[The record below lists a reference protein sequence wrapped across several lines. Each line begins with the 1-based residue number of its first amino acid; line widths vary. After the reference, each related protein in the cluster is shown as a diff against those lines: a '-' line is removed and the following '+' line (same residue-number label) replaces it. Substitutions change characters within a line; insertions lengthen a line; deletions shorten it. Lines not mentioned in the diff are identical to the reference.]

1 MQLNRTTLYGMTGNL
16 LALST
21 VRSTMTMTLEDDRP
35 HFFRHLGP
43 QWWEH
48 RGEVIVGGAIVQ
60 PAICV
65 AGTVMPR
72 ISMLATY
79 ADNAG
84 GLDASRSFGSVAP
97 TLDLSVH
104 VVHCP
109 STPDFTYESRLIKVG
124 HRVIVAEAWFT
135 ATGELDPYAVA
146 VSTFVIVS
154 EPDPD
159 GITLPSHL
167 DPPFAPPIPLHVP
180 IAEHVGITTVAPGVV
195 DIEHRPSVG
204 NSRGT
209 LQGGM
214 VALVTERA
222 CETLL
227 DAEGVPHVVTSI
239 DLRYL
244 SSMRIGPV
252 RTTAKVLRAHDAL
265 AQLWVEVRDLG
276 TGHLMTHAVADA
288 IPLDTFRVR

>member
-1 MQLNRTTLYGMTGNL
+1 MSYSPPVM
-16 LALST
+16 
-21 VRSTMTMTLEDDRP
+21 LEDDRP

-43 QWWEH
+43 QWWEQ
-48 RGEVIVGGAIVQ
+48 RGDLIVGGATVQ
-60 PAICV
+60 PNICV
-65 AGTVMPR
+65 PGLPMPR

-104 VVHCP
+104 VVRAP
-109 STPDFTYESRLIKVG
+109 STADLTYESRLIKVG
-124 HRVIVAEAWFT
+124 RRVSVAETWFR
-135 ATGELDPYAVA
+135 ADGEADPYAVA
-146 VSTFVIVS
+146 ISTFVIVS
-154 EPDPD
+154 EPDPH

-167 DPPFAPPIPLHVP
+167 DAPFSPPLALETRIEDHAG
-180 IAEHVGITTVAPGVV
+180 IAVVEPGVV

-214 VALVTERA
+214 VALVAERA

-227 DAEGVPHVVTSI
+227 ERTGAPHVVTSL

-244 SSMRIGPV
+244 SSMRVGPV
-252 RTTAKVLRAHDAL
+252 RTTARVLRAHEAG
-265 AQLWVEVRDLG
+265 AQLWVEVRDVG
-276 TGHLMTHAVADA
+276 DDHLMTHVVADA
-288 IPLDTFRVR
+288 VPREAFTRR

>member
-1 MQLNRTTLYGMTGNL
+1 M
-16 LALST
+16 
-21 VRSTMTMTLEDDRP
+21 LEDDRP

-43 QWWEH
+43 QWWEQ
-48 RGEVIVGGAIVQ
+48 RGDLIVGGATVQ
-60 PAICV
+60 PNICV
-65 AGTVMPR
+65 PGLPMPR

-104 VVHCP
+104 VVRAP
-109 STPDFTYESRLIKVG
+109 GAADLTYESRLIKVG
-124 HRVIVAEAWFT
+124 RRVIVAETWFR
-135 ATGELDPYAVA
+135 AEQEPDPYAVA
-146 VSTFVIVS
+146 ISTFVIVS
-154 EPDPD
+154 EPDPN

-167 DPPFAPPIPLHVP
+167 DAPFWPPIALESRIEDH
-180 IAEHVGITTVAPGVV
+180 AGITVVEPGVV

-214 VALVTERA
+214 VALVAERA

-227 DAEGVPHVVTSI
+227 EPTGVPHVVTSL

-244 SSMRIGPV
+244 SSMRVGPV
-252 RTTAKVLRAHDAL
+252 RTTARVLRAHEAG
-265 AQLWVEVRDLG
+265 AQLWVEVRDVG
-276 TGHLMTHAVADA
+276 DDHLMTHVVADA
-288 IPLDTFRVR
+288 VPREAFTRR

>member
-1 MQLNRTTLYGMTGNL
+1 M
-16 LALST
+16 S
-21 VRSTMTMTLEDDRP
+21 LEDDRP

-43 QWWEH
+43 QWWDR
-48 RGEVIVGGAIVQ
+48 RGDVVVGGAIVQ

-65 AGTVMPR
+65 PGTPMPR

-84 GLDASRSFGSVAP
+84 GLDASLSFGSVAP

-104 VVHCP
+104 VVRCP
-109 STPDFTYESRLIKVG
+109 GAADLTYESRLIKLG
-124 HRVIVAEAWFT
+124 RRVSVAETWFT
-135 ATGELDPYAVA
+135 AAGDLDPYAVA
-146 VSTFVIVS
+146 VSTFVIVG

-167 DPPFAPPIPLHVP
+167 DAPFSPALPLDDP
-180 IAEHVGITTVAPGVV
+180 IAEHAGITTVVPGVV
-195 DIEHRPSVG
+195 DIEHRASVG

-214 VALVTERA
+214 VALVAERA

-227 DAEGVPHVVTSI
+227 AADGVPHVVTSI

-244 SSMRIGPV
+244 SSMRVGPV
-252 RTTAKVLRAHDAL
+252 RTSARVLRAHGAL
-265 AQLWVEVRDLG
+265 AQLWVEVHDLG

-288 IPLDTFRVR
+288 IPLEVFRVR